1 MGLRRHFF
9 FEIKFSFL
17 YFESIKLKLQHDDE
31 VGLVSIMQSNN
42 EVGNLNDV
50 DEFGKICRAVRILFH
65 TDCVQSAGVIA
76 PPKYADFASISS
88 HKIHGP
94 KGVGALCLF
103 GLGSQVLEPII
114 HGGNAQERGFRA
126 GTENVAG
133 IVGFGKACEIAK
145 RERDEFSKRI
155 ICLKKAFYGKLRAEM
170 RRYGVPNKS
179 VWINGQLDAL
189 SKVISVTFKGVDA
202 ETLVLSLY
210 PNDVYV
216 SAGAACESHE
226 SVPSHVLKAIGY
238 SDEAA
243 RSTIRVSLSSDT
255 TKEDILTAVKTIA
268 MSVAYLRPTEYFVQY
283 SQFLKFVLINSCKFR
298 DVRI

>member
-1 MGLRRHFF
+1 
-9 FEIKFSFL
+9 
-17 YFESIKLKLQHDDE
+17 
-31 VGLVSIMQSNN
+31 
-42 EVGNLNDV
+42 
-50 DEFGKICRAVRILFH
+50 
-65 TDCVQSAGVIA
+65 
-76 PPKYADFASISS
+76 
-88 HKIHGP
+88 
-94 KGVGALCLF
+94 
-103 GLGSQVLEPII
+103 
-114 HGGNAQERGFRA
+114 
-126 GTENVAG
+126 
-133 IVGFGKACEIAK
+133 
-145 RERDEFSKRI
+145 
-155 ICLKKAFYGKLRAEM
+155 M

-268 MSVAYLRPTEYFVQY
+268 MSVAYLRPTE
-283 SQFLKFVLINSCKFR
+283 
-298 DVRI
+298 